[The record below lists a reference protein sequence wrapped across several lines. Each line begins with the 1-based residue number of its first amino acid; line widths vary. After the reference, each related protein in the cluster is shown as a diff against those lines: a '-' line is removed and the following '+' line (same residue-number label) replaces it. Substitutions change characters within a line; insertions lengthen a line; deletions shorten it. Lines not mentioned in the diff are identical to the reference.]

1 MSMGQL
7 AAGRSPEDR
16 VTSDVA
22 REINTDKRLQP
33 GLRRGSFGF
42 GKHSVGRIEDGHL
55 KPEPSQ
61 SQRHFAGAA
70 THVQRP
76 TLRLRRQK
84 LTQVLPGE
92 VRPQPTSHGSQVIG
106 VRGGID
112 CGRVSACH

>member
-1 MSMGQL
+1 MCKGNASPPE
-7 AAGRSPEDR
+7 AAHVHDQRGKI
-16 VTSDVA
+16 VQVDVVVDPA
-22 REINTDKRLQP
+22 R
-33 GLRRGSFGF
+33 LRELDSA
-42 GKHSVGRIEDGHL
+42 VL
-55 KPEPSQ
+55 N
-61 SQRHFAGAA
+61 FASAA